1 MWDSP
6 IRNSPKP
13 HSIACSLLASQ
24 FTQTLSRVRALM
36 SQDKTMSFQANKQL
50 ASRYTTSDLATHITF
65 FVLLESFC
73 LRVSLF
79 GIINSFF
86 ISILAWCIPVWLVAS
101 AATSGATQSDL
112 NCGRSSSLLLLLL
125 LLHQLLHHCTPD
137 PSDLILQ
144 LEVWSSSASNKC
156 NTDHCT
162 PHPSD
167 KHTSSLKFEVVVLP
181 SACNKCNTARLIH
194 LMILARPIS
203 YALLQ
208 W

>member
-1 MWDSP
+1 
-6 IRNSPKP
+6 
-13 HSIACSLLASQ
+13 
-24 FTQTLSRVRALM
+24 M

-86 ISILAWCIPVWLVAS
+86 ISILAWCIPVCLVAS

-167 KHTSSLKFEVVVLP
+167 EHTSSLKFEVVVLP
-181 SACNKCNTARLIH
+181 SASNKCNTDHCTPHPSDKHTSSLKFVVVVLPSACKKCNTAHLIH

-203 YALLQ
+203 YAFLQ
-208 W
+208 